1 MKKRIKRMVLAAV
14 GVLLAVGI
22 TFAIMRPSY
31 VTEAW
36 NILFANE
43 LTVENI
49 EKDNGLNGN

>member
-1 MKKRIKRMVLAAV
+1 MKKKIKRLVLAAV

-22 TFAIMRPSY
+22 AFAIMRPSY
-31 VTEAW
+31 VEEAW